1 MELVGGS
8 CEEEEEEV
16 GGLGGASLEE
26 GCWSVVGREEE
37 EWEGRGP
44 LGKVV
49 GQWLGNQPRWMD
61 TLQLSGGE
69 VRIYVLF
76 SSLSCSCRRANDRV
90 SEPKYPVLCRE
101 GSGTPVVLGKIKRI
115 KSLQPKPLEEEVA
128 RSLGVCVCVCVWG
141 GGGGGA

>member
-26 GCWSVVGREEE
+26 GCWSVVRH
-37 EWEGRGP
+37 P
-44 LGKVV
+44 PKV
-49 GQWLGNQPRWMD
+49 D
-61 TLQLSGGE
+61 TLQSSGEE

-90 SEPKYPVLCRE
+90 SEPKYPMLCRE

-128 RSLGVCVCVCVWG
+128 RSLGVWVCVWG
-141 GGGGGA
+141 GEWRRRLPGA